1 MADVPHITLAKLP
14 LANLHR
20 KPFRTSALVIVV
32 VMLTVAFYGGA
43 LLSMNLNNGLN
54 SMRERMG
61 ADLMVT
67 PQNTKNQAEALL
79 TGNSSSTFYFTNGI
93 GGQIAEAD
101 GVGESTVQT
110 YISSLAAACC
120 DEKVQIIGFNPDTDF
135 VITPWV
141 ASQFDGTLRRGQII
155 AGASIN
161 VSDNNTVK
169 LYGHEF
175 PVAAQLAD
183 TGTSLDNSVFVN
195 LDTVPDVVS
204 YSAQVGHAAIPEEY
218 ASKAVSAVLVKVKD
232 GYSAQQV
239 ASNIAKTTGLES
251 LGYVYPGGITATTK
265 TNLKV
270 IIRYVAVFITVFW
283 TMGLVVMLAVF
294 SSAMNERKREFA
306 AYRILGADRAT
317 LVGIIVKE
325 SATIGAIGGVI
336 GVTCTSLVVFPFS
349 GLIAKELQLPYLQ
362 IGVGKVAVLIV
373 VALLFAVL
381 TGLVASLATAVRL
394 SAPQAYLTLR
404 EGE

>member
-1 MADVPHITLAKLP
+1 M
-14 LANLHR
+14 
-20 KPFRTSALVIVV
+20 
-32 VMLTVAFYGGA
+32 
-43 LLSMNLNNGLN
+43 
-54 SMRERMG
+54 
-61 ADLMVT
+61 
-67 PQNTKNQAEALL
+67 
-79 TGNSSSTFYFTNGI
+79 
-93 GGQIAEAD
+93 
-101 GVGESTVQT
+101 
-110 YISSLAAACC
+110 
-120 DEKVQIIGFNPDTDF
+120 
-135 VITPWV
+135 
-141 ASQFDGTLRRGQII
+141 
-155 AGASIN
+155 
-161 VSDNNTVK
+161 
-169 LYGHEF
+169 
-175 PVAAQLAD
+175 
-183 TGTSLDNSVFVN
+183 
-195 LDTVPDVVS
+195 
-204 YSAQVGHAAIPEEY
+204 
-218 ASKAVSAVLVKVKD
+218 SAVLVKVKD

-239 ASNIAKTTGLES
+239 ASNIAKATGIKS

-394 SAPQAYLTLR
+394 FAPQAYLTLR

>member
-14 LANLHR
+14 LANLRR

-79 TGNSSSTFYFTNGI
+79 TGNSSSTFYFTNDI
-93 GGQIAEAD
+93 GSQIAEAD

-141 ASQFDGTLRRGQII
+141 ASQFDGT
-155 AGASIN
+155 
-161 VSDNNTVK
+161 
-169 LYGHEF
+169 
-175 PVAAQLAD
+175 VAAQLAD
-183 TGTSLDNSVFVN
+183 TGTSLDNSIFVN
-195 LDTVPDVVS
+195 MDTVPDVVS

-218 ASKAVSAVLVKVKD
+218 AGKAVSAVLVKVKD

-239 ASNIAKTTGLES
+239 ASNIAKATGIKS

>member
-14 LANLHR
+14 LANLRR

-79 TGNSSSTFYFTNGI
+79 TGNSSSTFYFTNDI
-93 GGQIAEAD
+93 GGQIAKAD
-101 GVGESTVQT
+101 GVEESTVQT

-218 ASKAVSAVLVKVKD
+218 AGKAVSAVLIKVKD

-270 IIRYVAVFITVFW
+270 IIHYV
-283 TMGLVVMLAVF
+283 AVF

>member
-14 LANLHR
+14 LANLRR

-32 VMLTVAFYGGA
+32 VMLTVAFYGGV

-79 TGNSSSTFYFTNGI
+79 TGNSSSTFYFTNDI

-101 GVGESTVQT
+101 GVGEST
-110 YISSLAAACC
+110 
-120 DEKVQIIGFNPDTDF
+120 VQIIGFNPDTDF

-141 ASQFDGTLRRGQII
+141 ASQFDGTLRHGQII

-195 LDTVPDVVS
+195 MDTVPDVVS

-218 ASKAVSAVLVKVKD
+218 AGKAVSAVLVKVKD

-239 ASNIAKTTGLES
+239 ASNIAKATGIKS

-265 TNLKV
+265 TNLRV

>member
-14 LANLHR
+14 LANLRR

-79 TGNSSSTFYFTNGI
+79 TGNSSSTFYFTNDI
-93 GGQIAEAD
+93 GSQIAEAD

-110 YISSLAAACC
+110 YISSLATACC

-183 TGTSLDNSVFVN
+183 TGTSLDNSIFVN
-195 LDTVPDVVS
+195 MDTVPDVVS
-204 YSAQVGHAAIPEEY
+204 
-218 ASKAVSAVLVKVKD
+218 
-232 GYSAQQV
+232 YSAQQV

-404 EGE
+404 KGE

>member
-14 LANLHR
+14 LANLRR

-79 TGNSSSTFYFTNGI
+79 TGNSSSTFYFTNDI
-93 GGQIAEAD
+93 GSQIAEAD
-101 GVGESTVQT
+101 GVGEST
-110 YISSLAAACC
+110 
-120 DEKVQIIGFNPDTDF
+120 VQIIGFNPDTDF

-183 TGTSLDNSVFVN
+183 TGTSLDNSIFVN
-195 LDTVPDVVS
+195 MDTVPDVVS

-218 ASKAVSAVLVKVKD
+218 AGKAVSAVLVKVKD

-239 ASNIAKTTGLES
+239 ASNIAKATGIKS

>member
-14 LANLHR
+14 LANLRR

-79 TGNSSSTFYFTNGI
+79 TGNSSSTFYFTNDI
-93 GGQIAEAD
+93 GSQIAEAD

-183 TGTSLDNSVFVN
+183 TGTSLDNSIFVN
-195 LDTVPDVVS
+195 MDTVPDVVS
-204 YSAQVGHAAIPEEY
+204 YSAQVG
-218 ASKAVSAVLVKVKD
+218 
-232 GYSAQQV
+232 YSAQQV
-239 ASNIAKTTGLES
+239 ASNIAKATGIKS

-404 EGE
+404 KGE